1 MAEASGTV
9 AAHERRP
16 CRAPSRKLPAR
27 CRGISFATTRTRGR
41 LTRAPTPI
49 YKHAPAALP
58 LRIIPKPT
66 NTSRPDPTRRDS
78 NRPKKAAAGLHGSG
92 RGFACE
98 ARPRSDSFRVK
109 RGGASAEQEGLEMD
123 AFYSTSSAA
132 YGAAPGAGWG
142 YESLKNFRQITP
154 AVQTHLK
161 LVRLPDSALLLSR
174 SSEIFP
180 SPDFCLF
187 LSSCQGLRAGFVSL
201 YHRVISRAVRGGMRL
216 RIRALSWFRGVN
228 LTVILGNFDGN
239 LVLIGLSLLRKR
251 QVCSSVPGW
260 LAPPGSFSAPDR
272 LDDPV
277 YRCRF
282 DLSR

>member
-78 NRPKKAAAGLHGSG
+78 NRLKKAAAGAARVRQRLCV
-92 RGFACE
+92 RGE

-142 YESLKNFRQITP
+142 YDSLKNFRQITP

-161 LVRLPDSALLLSR
+161 LVRLPASALPLLLSR
-174 SSEIFP
+174 SSENFP
-180 SPDFCLF
+180 SPDFRSCF
-187 LSSCQGLRAGFVSL
+187 SSCRGLRAGFV
-201 YHRVISRAVRGGMRL
+201 
-216 RIRALSWFRGVN
+216 
-228 LTVILGNFDGN
+228 
-239 LVLIGLSLLRKR
+239 
-251 QVCSSVPGW
+251 VCTTG
-260 LAPPGSFSAPDR
+260 
-272 LDDPV
+272 
-277 YRCRF
+277 
-282 DLSR
+282 